1 VDNKITT
8 SIINGDITVLFSVVL
23 FATTISLLSSLPVFI
38 VVGLLVGSSSG
49 VMTTASDD
57 SYTTVSSYE
66 TVAGLTVTAYN
77 DRTLS
82 RLDIVFN
89 SAVYSDTLII
99 VNFDRSSRTA
109 RERVV
114 SAYSGKS
121 AGMRVTLIVHVPT
134 RILPLLLF
142 VNLRL
147 AEVRVV
153 EGVGVGVEIA
163 VVRNSSQNI
172 CVVYVSLPVGVICS
186 IKVSNKTAF
195 EAFDMKLAHV
205 VMFSNVTPYEKTSA
219 AVVNSE
225 VSGLGCAV

>member
-1 VDNKITT
+1 MDNKITT

-23 FATTISLLSSLPVFI
+23 FATTISLLSSSPLFI
-38 VVGLLVGSSSG
+38 VVGLLVGSSSR

-109 RERVV
+109 TDTF
-114 SAYSGKS
+114 SAYSGNS
-121 AGMRVTLIVHVPT
+121 AGLRVTLIVHVPT

-147 AEVRVV
+147 AEIRVG

-186 IKVSNKTAF
+186 RKVSNNTAL

-205 VMFSNVTPYEKTSA
+205 VMFSNVTPYEKTR
-219 AVVNSE
+219 AVTVISE
-225 VSGLGCAV
+225 LGCAV